1 MISFRLIA
9 YKEVVLLFFESLTIY
24 GCVELYKR
32 KKMTS
37 SRLLTFD
44 KRVLERNYEKEGEK
58 ARQRMGSFFFNTIL
72 FDVILSPVNS
82 KRFHLIYILRK
93 LLYEFIS
100 NIVTFEKEKK
110 SRISFMYFFFA
121 LI

>member
-1 MISFRLIA
+1 
-9 YKEVVLLFFESLTIY
+9 
-24 GCVELYKR
+24 
-32 KKMTS
+32 MTS
-37 SRLLTFD
+37 SRLHTFD

-72 FDVILSPVNS
+72 SDVILSPVNS

-100 NIVTFEKEKK
+100 NIVTFEKEKNQGYHLC
-110 SRISFMYFFFA
+110 ISSSH
-121 LI
+121 